1 MEIPGLGG
9 LNNLFRVDPPVR
21 SIDQLPNKVIPD
33 YVEEKSDKQVPTKT
47 GDSKT
52 TESLPNQAPKTPVLN
67 KNVQTFSNLLMEVGL
82 PNTPQNNQIAQSL
95 ANYGQPINKH
105 TINQV
110 SQALGQITNQG
121 QLSVE
126 SGVVLVVNHLPVT
139 EKNVEAVKQMLT
151 GGGLSQGLISFN
163 KDIKKLSESFANQDF
178 VKELTDN
185 LDNKDL
191 NKVHNKFG
199 DNTNKDKYGNNSE
212 KVANNNLL
220 SKMSQNEHKKVE
232 ENTKVVKNPFEE
244 EFNEDINKKSLS
256 ENKLLN
262 SNESSKKLLQENIK
276 TNLTP
281 NLIISEMKDKT
292 QKLSNNIQNLLTI
305 DVLKNPSAFPQQI
318 TMLKKYFSE
327 IEADSKDL
335 LEVLEK
341 AFPEL
346 MGEKLSEE
354 QEENI
359 FVNMLKLIFDDSQQ
373 DSNNIKKKSNF
384 KNISDS
390 NELLKEFIKSAE
402 HVGLSMTGREIL
414 TKANDCLCIPV
425 PIYINGK
432 VFEAEIVIQR
442 EDQSNKKTEI
452 GDVPLKIKLSLET
465 QNMGKVAVDISNLK
479 KDLQVF
485 FNVENMNIKNKVD
498 IAINKLQLQLE
509 KLPFEVRPIRCLVMP
524 KVDQSPSILLPSKY
538 KVMSMNRIDGIV

>member
-52 TESLPNQAPKTPVLN
+52 AESLPNQAPKTPVLN

-121 QLSVE
+121 QLSIE

-199 DNTNKDKYGNNSE
+199 DNTNRDKSGDNSE
-212 KVANNNLL
+212 KVSNNNLL
-220 SKMSQNEHKKVE
+220 SKMSQNENKKVE
-232 ENTKVVKNPFEE
+232 ENTRVVKNPFEE
-244 EFNEDINKKSLS
+244 EFNEDINKKSLN

-281 NLIISEMKDKT
+281 NIVISEMKDKT
-292 QKLSNNIQNLLTI
+292 QKLSSNIQNLLTI

-327 IEADSKDL
+327 IEADSNDL
-335 LEVLEK
+335 LKILEK

-346 MGEKLSEE
+346 MGEKLPEE

-359 FVNMLKLIFDDSQQ
+359 FVNMLKLIFDESKQ
-373 DSNNIKKKSNF
+373 DSTNIKKKSNF

-402 HVGLSMTGREIL
+402 NVGLSMTGREIL

-479 KDLQVF
+479 KDLQVYL
-485 FNVENMNIKNKVD
+485 NVENMNIKNKVD

-538 KVMSMNRIDGIV
+538 KVMSMNRIDGVV